1 MTNQELNS
9 LPPRKIV
16 SILTR
21 QVFERYHKIGRDKLP
36 LEMKYFALAVELDT
50 QITNGGISQYFTNS
64 TGKDYKLALRALEE
78 IGADIQKNIVL
89 KWLKRLPRSVHPDD
103 RNEVGS
109 YVFSKPELM
118 TELAI
123 IDKEYFDS
131 RPSLNPVLVEYVKRH
146 AKTFDIS

>member
-1 MTNQELNS
+1 
-9 LPPRKIV
+9 
-16 SILTR
+16 
-21 QVFERYHKIGRDKLP
+21 
-36 LEMKYFALAVELDT
+36 MKYFALAVELDT